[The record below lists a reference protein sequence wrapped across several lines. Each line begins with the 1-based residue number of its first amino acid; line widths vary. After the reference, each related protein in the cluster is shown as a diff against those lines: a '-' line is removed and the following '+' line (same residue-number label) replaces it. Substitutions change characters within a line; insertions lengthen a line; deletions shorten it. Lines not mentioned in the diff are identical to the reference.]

1 MIKIWLNFHSYVKP
15 SLIIQKNL
23 LIPGLGIDYGL
34 DVSLIPQSSK
44 DGCSSN
50 KIYRER
56 FGTCSCDTH
65 CSWDLCRSLIP
76 PSDCLLGTDSIW
88 RWDNVKNAWVAQL
101 LEGDTIHLHSIIFKV
116 PLRSGYFYDSINP
129 KVIIILEHWY
139 DFKYVDLEV
148 SIVVIAALAATSL
161 AYLFIF
167 PKMVS
172 INGMFMGQIRRKNVY
187 KDLRYL
193 ASCHSFNIR

>member
-1 MIKIWLNFHSYVKP
+1 MFKTLPNPNLSLRSWIWYVNTDSLWSKYGCNQYVKP

-34 DVSLIPQSSK
+34 DVSLIPQFSK

-116 PLRSGYFYDSINP
+116 PLI
-129 KVIIILEHWY
+129 
-139 DFKYVDLEV
+139 FKYFF
-148 SIVVIAALAATSL
+148 IVLI
-161 AYLFIF
+161 YHKIF
-167 PKMVS
+167 S
-172 INGMFMGQIRRKNVY
+172 HYY
-187 KDLRYL
+187 KEMRHQQQLLSPQRL
-193 ASCHSFNIR
+193 SRIFHLHLI

>member
-1 MIKIWLNFHSYVKP
+1 MNNT
-15 SLIIQKNL
+15 KNL

-116 PLRSGYFYDSINP
+116 
-129 KVIIILEHWY
+129 
-139 DFKYVDLEV
+139 FKYFF
-148 SIVVIAALAATSL
+148 IVLI
-161 AYLFIF
+161 YHKIF
-167 PKMVS
+167 S
-172 INGMFMGQIRRKNVY
+172 HYY
-187 KDLRYL
+187 KEMR
-193 ASCHSFNIR
+193 HQ